1 MKYNPALLEAAGRY
15 LGIEE
20 WPGARQNPAVLE
32 FFQKSGNP
40 QVHDDET
47 SWCAAFVGAVLAELG
62 LPNTGRLNAR
72 SYLEWGVPVGMAE
85 AKPGDVVILWRGSPQ
100 GWQGHVAFLLG
111 FEGDAVILRGGNQG
125 NRVSD
130 IPYPASRIVGIR
142 RAVSASATGR
152 PILRMGQH
160 GAAVRD
166 LQDQLS
172 ALGYPSGAIDGRF
185 GTRTREAVLAF
196 QADNNLPCDAIVGGQ
211 TWDAFQAAVPR
222 VTRSIDAATLRARG
236 SSTIRNADTA
246 QAGTTAAMLLGG
258 GTIALERADGA
269 IAAMEKAGD
278 LFDRATGVFGAL
290 WPVLAIAGIGLSVWY
305 LLNEIKHARVEDARS
320 GKHIGR

>member
-1 MKYNPALLEAAGRY
+1 MKFNPAILAAAGRY

-40 QVHDDET
+40 QINDDET

-72 SYLEWGVPVGMAE
+72 SYLEWGAPVGMAE
-85 AKPGDVVILWRGSPQ
+85 AKPGDVVVLWRGNPQ

-111 FEGDAVILRGGNQG
+111 FERETVILRGGNQG

-130 IPYPASRIVGIR
+130 GSYPASRILGIR
-142 RAVSASATGR
+142 RAVAASETGQ
-152 PILRMGQH
+152 PILRAGQH

-166 LQDQLS
+166 LQNQLS
-172 ALGYPSGAIDGRF
+172 ALGYWSGAADGQF
-185 GTRTREAVLAF
+185 GSRTQEAVLAF
-196 QADNNLPCDAIVGGQ
+196 QADNNLPSDAIVGGK
-211 TWDAFQAAVPR
+211 TWAALEIAVPR
-222 VTRSIDAATLRARG
+222 KAREVDAATLRGRG
-236 SSTIRNADTA
+236 STTIRNADTA
-246 QAGTTAAMLLGG
+246 QAGTTVAMLLGG

-269 IAAMEKAGD
+269 IEAMEKAGD
-278 LFDRATGVFGAL
+278 LLDHAAGVFGAL
-290 WPVLAIAGIGLSVWY
+290 WPVLAIAGLGLTVWY
-305 LLNEIKHARVEDARS
+305 LLSEIKRARVEDARS
-320 GKHIGR
+320 GKHVGR

>member
-32 FFQKSGNP
+32 LFQKSGNP

-72 SYLEWGVPVGMAE
+72 SYLEWGAPVGMAE

-130 IPYPASRIVGIR
+130 APYPTSRILGIR
-142 RAVSASATGR
+142 RAVSASGTGR

-172 ALGYPSGAIDGRF
+172 ALGYPAGAIDGQF
-185 GTRTREAVLAF
+185 GSRTREAVLAF

-211 TWDAFQAAVPR
+211 TWDALQAAVPR
-222 VTRSIDAATLRARG
+222 VTRDIDAATLRARG

-278 LFDRATGVFGAL
+278 LLDRATGVFGAL
-290 WPVLAIAGIGLSVWY
+290 WPVFAVAGIGLSVWY
-305 LLNEIKHARVEDARS
+305 LLNEIKRARVEDARS